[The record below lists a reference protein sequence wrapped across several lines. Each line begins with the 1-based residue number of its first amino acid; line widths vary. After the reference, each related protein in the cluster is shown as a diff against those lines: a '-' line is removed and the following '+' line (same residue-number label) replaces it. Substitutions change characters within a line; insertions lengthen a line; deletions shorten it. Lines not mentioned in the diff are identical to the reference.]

1 MPELP
6 EVETVARGLRPLWVG
21 RHFTRVTTRRA
32 DLRWKL
38 PKGLAERLCGRRIV
52 SIERRAKYIICR
64 FATGDDLLVVH
75 LGMSGRLV
83 QVAPPAPAPTPH
95 DHVEFELD
103 HGMLF
108 RFNDARRFG
117 MIDLITAADL
127 PEHPRFAGLGPEP
140 LSEDFNPAVLERALS
155 GKIVAIK
162 NALLD
167 QRLVAG
173 IGNIYAC
180 EALFQARISPKRK
193 ARTIK
198 GERAERLCAAIKDVL
213 ARAIA
218 AGGSSARDYV
228 QASGELGWFQHQW
241 AVYDR
246 EGQKC
251 PGCTCAKGIRRAVQG
266 ARSTFYCPAR
276 QT

>member
-6 EVETVARGLRPLWVG
+6 EVETVMRGLRPLWVG
-21 RHFTRVTTRRA
+21 RRFAQVVVRRP

-38 PKGLAERLCGRRIV
+38 PRDLAGRLVGRTIAALD
-52 SIERRAKYIICR
+52 RRAKYIMCR
-64 FATGDDLLVVH
+64 FADSDDVLVIH

-83 QVAPPAPAPTPH
+83 RAAAPVPPHDPH
-95 DHVEFELD
+95 DHVEFRLD
-103 HGMLF
+103 DGAVF
-108 RFNDARRFG
+108 RFNDVRRFG
-117 MIDLITAADL
+117 MIDLIASAALGDD
-127 PEHPRFAGLGPEP
+127 PRLAQLGPEP
-140 LSEDFNPAVLERALS
+140 LSAAFGPDVFAAALD

-167 QRLVAG
+167 QRVVAG

-180 EALFQARISPKRK
+180 EALYQAGISPRRK

-198 GERAERLCAAIKDVL
+198 GERAARLCAAIKDVL
-213 ARAIA
+213 KRAIA

-246 EGQKC
+246 EGEKC
-251 PGCTCAKGIRRAVQG
+251 PGCTCAKGIRRIVQG
-266 ARSTFYCPAR
+266 ARSTFYCPKR

>member
-1 MPELP
+1 
-6 EVETVARGLRPLWVG
+6 
-21 RHFTRVTTRRA
+21 
-32 DLRWKL
+32 
-38 PKGLAERLCGRRIV
+38 
-52 SIERRAKYIICR
+52 
-64 FATGDDLLVVH
+64 
-75 LGMSGRLV
+75 
-83 QVAPPAPAPTPH
+83 
-95 DHVEFELD
+95 
-103 HGMLF
+103 
-108 RFNDARRFG
+108 
-117 MIDLITAADL
+117 
-127 PEHPRFAGLGPEP
+127 
-140 LSEDFNPAVLERALS
+140 VLERALA

-180 EALFQARISPKRK
+180 EALFQAGISPKRK
-193 ARTIK
+193 ARTIR

-213 ARAIA
+213 NRAIA

-241 AVYDR
+241 TVYDR

-251 PGCTCAKGIRRAVQG
+251 QGCTCAKGIRRTVQG
-266 ARSTFYCPAR
+266 ARSTFYCPTR

>member
-6 EVETVARGLRPLWVG
+6 EVETVMRGLRPLWVG
-21 RHFTRVTTRRA
+21 RHFTRVVVRRP

-38 PKGLAERLCGRRIV
+38 PRGLARCVQGRRIAAL
-52 SIERRAKYIICR
+52 ERRAKYIICR
-64 FATGDDLLVVH
+64 FATGDDVLVLH

-83 QVAPPAPAPTPH
+83 RVASPAPPADPH
-95 DHVEFELD
+95 DHVEFQLD
-103 HGMLF
+103 DGSAF
-108 RFNDARRFG
+108 RFNDVRRFG
-117 MIDLITAADL
+117 MIDLIAANELSTD
-127 PEHPRFAGLGPEP
+127 PRLAGLGPEP
-140 LSEDFNPAVLERALS
+140 LSEAFRPAALEQALD

-167 QRLVAG
+167 QRVVAG

-180 EALFQARISPKRK
+180 EALFQAGISPRRK
-193 ARTIK
+193 ARTIR

-213 ARAIA
+213 TRAIA

-246 EGQKC
+246 EGEKC
-251 PGCTCAKGIRRAVQG
+251 PGCACAKGIRRIVQG
-266 ARSTFYCPAR
+266 ARSTFYCPVR

>member
-21 RHFTRVTTRRA
+21 RHFTRVTVRRP

-38 PKGLAERLCGRRIV
+38 PKGLAERLCGRRITEV
-52 SIERRAKYIICR
+52 ERRAKYIICR

-83 QVAPPAPAPTPH
+83 QVAMPASAPAPH

-103 HGMLF
+103 HGALF

-117 MIDLITAADL
+117 MIDLISAAALRD
-127 PEHPRFAGLGPEP
+127 HPRFAGLGPEP
-140 LSEDFNPAVLERALS
+140 LSDAFTPAALECALK
-155 GKIVAIK
+155 GKVVAIK

-180 EALFQARISPKRK
+180 EALFQAGISPRRK
-193 ARTIK
+193 AGTIR
-198 GERAERLCAAIKDVL
+198 GERAAQLCAAIKDVL
-213 ARAIA
+213 GRAIA

-251 PGCTCAKGIRRAVQG
+251 RGCTCAKGIKRIVQG